1 MLFSYINADTLSVHK
16 VGYMNTLI
24 WSLVSCTH
32 ACSPSRI
39 LQTLVLC
46 REAGV
51 CLKAEK
57 HRTLCLLY

>member
-51 CLKAEK
+51 CL
-57 HRTLCLLY
+57 